1 MREMQEHQ
9 QCWDPP
15 RHYDLAHSTSNTN
28 TMESSSTHTE
38 LLLAAEEAA
47 SIDTTDDSTNDDDD
61 AIQSARSAKRASR
74 PSVQECLGVPKNEM
88 ANIELDVYNMF
99 YISNLWSQPFFYSI
113 AVLGT
118 KMSLYIIL
126 AIDLQDA
133 NNYPF
138 QQKKE
143 GVQVKLIV
151 MMAQFFL
158 IPVAIMIQEELM

>member
-1 MREMQEHQ
+1 
-9 QCWDPP
+9 
-15 RHYDLAHSTSNTN
+15 
-28 TMESSSTHTE
+28 
-38 LLLAAEEAA
+38 
-47 SIDTTDDSTNDDDD
+47 
-61 AIQSARSAKRASR
+61 
-74 PSVQECLGVPKNEM
+74 M

-113 AVLGT
+113 AVLLT

-143 GVQVKLIV
+143 GMQVKLIV

>member
-1 MREMQEHQ
+1 
-9 QCWDPP
+9 
-15 RHYDLAHSTSNTN
+15 
-28 TMESSSTHTE
+28 MESSSTHTE
-38 LLLAAEEAA
+38 PLLAAEEASKA
-47 SIDTTDDSTNDDDD
+47 ATIDTTDDSTHDDDD

-113 AVLGT
+113 AVLLT

-143 GVQVKLIV
+143 GMQVKLIV